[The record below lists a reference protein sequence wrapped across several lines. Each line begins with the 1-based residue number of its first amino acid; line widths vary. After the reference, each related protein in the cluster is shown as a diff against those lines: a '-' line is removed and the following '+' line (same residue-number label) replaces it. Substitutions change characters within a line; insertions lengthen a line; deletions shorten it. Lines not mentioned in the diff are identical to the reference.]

1 MKRVILVLVLLVTMS
16 VQVWAAEKNVDSQE
30 VKKLLETNKN
40 TYLIDVRTP
49 QEYSQGR
56 LPGAVLIPIS
66 EFERHVAKIPRN
78 KTIVV
83 YCTVGARSKP
93 VARYLSQLG
102 YKEVLNMTDGLAGW
116 SRNGFP
122 VQR

>member
-1 MKRVILVLVLLVTMS
+1 MVLLFVVTLAG
-16 VQVWAAEKNVDSQE
+16 QVWAAEKDVVSRE
-30 VKKLLETNKN
+30 VKTVLGTNKN
-40 TYLIDVRTP
+40 VYLIDVRTP
-49 QEYSQGR
+49 QEFSQGR
-56 LPGAVLIPIS
+56 LPGAVLIPIG

-102 YKEVLNMTDGLAGW
+102 YKDVYNMTDGLAGW
-116 SRNGFP
+116 AQNGFP

>member
-1 MKRVILVLVLLVTMS
+1 MKRVLMVLLMMVTLAG
-16 VQVWAAEKNVDSQE
+16 QVWAAEKNVDSRE
-30 VKKLLETNKN
+30 VKKLLETSKN

-56 LPGAVLIPIS
+56 LPGATLIPIS
-66 EFERHVAKIPRN
+66 EFERHVAKVPRN

-102 YKEVLNMTDGLAGW
+102 YKDVLNMTDGLAGW
-116 SRNGFP
+116 SQNGFP